1 MPSPSTI
8 ELKDLPLNVNV
19 GSYDQGQHKP
29 DHHLLDLTLEI
40 DSRFVVIQE
49 DSMERVFDYDPL
61 VDEISRICNGQHVNT
76 QEILLTRILHAC
88 RVYSPPLVSAEIYL
102 RKFPVNPKG
111 GTLGLRHKAIF

>member
-1 MPSPSTI
+1 MRSTI
-8 ELKDLPLNVNV
+8 ELKDFLLNVSV

-40 DSRFVVIQE
+40 DSRFVFIDE
-49 DSMERVFDYDPL
+49 DSMDNVFDYDPL
-61 VDEISRICNGQHVNT
+61 VDEISNICEGQHVIT

-88 RVYSPPLVSAEIYL
+88 RRYSPPLISAEVYL
-102 RKFPVNPKG
+102 RKVPVNPNG